1 MRRLD
6 WFLAGVV
13 AMFLLGAIAIEASA
27 WSLGGFMA
35 RRAEAMSDDGA
46 ISVRR
51 LVSRLP
57 TTPILPGDPR

>member
-6 WFLAGVV
+6 WFLAAVV
-13 AMFLLGAIAIEASA
+13 AMFLLGAIVIEANALSF
-27 WSLGGFMA
+27 GGLA
-35 RRAEAMSDDGA
+35 ERSAEAIRDDGA

-57 TTPILPGDPR
+57 TPPILPGDAR